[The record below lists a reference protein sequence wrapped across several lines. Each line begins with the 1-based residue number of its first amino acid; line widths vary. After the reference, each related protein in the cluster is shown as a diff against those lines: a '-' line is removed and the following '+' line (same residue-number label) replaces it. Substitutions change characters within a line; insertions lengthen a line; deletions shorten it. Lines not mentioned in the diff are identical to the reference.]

1 VESVFTGA
9 TMNELGRVFVTR
21 RIPAAGLR
29 RLREAGARVEV
40 WDGPENERPTAEAVI
55 AGTRDADVLL
65 SLLTETIDAE
75 VLAANS
81 DLAGVAN
88 YAVGVDNIDLA
99 AASRLQIPVSNTP
112 EVLTETTADLTW
124 ALLLAVRRRCV
135 EGDRVMRAGRYQVW
149 GPNLLLGNDVSP
161 GGDGRRRTLGV
172 VGFGRIGRAVARRAA
187 GFDMRVIAS
196 SGDRAAVER
205 SGLAEW
211 TPLDELLASS
221 DFVALHTPL
230 TEVTRHLIGA
240 EQLALMP
247 SHAYLINTSRGPVVD
262 ERALVEALQRG
273 TIAGAGLDVYER
285 EPAMS
290 PGLAELDNVVVLP
303 HLGSA
308 SHGTRDRMAVLA
320 ADNAVAMLRGERAPD
335 CVNPEVYA

>member
-1 VESVFTGA
+1 MFTGA

-21 RIPAAGLR
+21 CIPDVGLR
-29 RLREAGARVEV
+29 RLSDAGAEVRV
-40 WDGPENERPTAEAVI
+40 WKGAENERPSAEEVL
-55 AGTRDADVLL
+55 AGARDADVLL
-65 SLLTETIDAE
+65 SLLTEQIDAA
-75 VLAANS
+75 VLAANP

-88 YAVGVDNIDLA
+88 YAVGVDNVDLA
-99 AASRLQIPVSNTP
+99 AASRMRIPVSNTP
-112 EVLTETTADLTW
+112 DVLTETTADLTW
-124 ALLLAVRRRCV
+124 ALLLAVARRVV
-135 EGDRVMRAGRYQVW
+135 EGDRFMRAGRYKVW

-161 GGDGRRRTLGV
+161 GGDGHRRTLGI

-196 SGDRAAVER
+196 SRDRAAVEQ

-211 TPLDELLASS
+211 ASLDELLGCS
-221 DFVALHTPL
+221 DFVSVHTPL
-230 TEVTRHLIGA
+230 TEATHHLIGA
-240 EQLALMP
+240 EQIALM
-247 SHAYLINTSRGPVVD
+247 SSRAYLINTSRGPVVD
-262 ERALVEALQRG
+262 EGALVEALRHG
-273 TIAGAGLDVYER
+273 TIAGAGLDVYES

-320 ADNAVAMLRGERAPD
+320 AENALAMLRGERAPD